1 MGKLIASA
9 GVAAIVMASMAVA
22 QQRERLPAECRQEVM
37 ALCQSSM
44 GGGMRACVRSI
55 LPKLSDVC
63 RKAIG
68 ERGSSAPPTP
78 GTRELVYGPDPK
90 QRLDLLV
97 PTHLPANA
105 ARAPLLLFVHGGGW
119 SIGDKRT
126 GAGVKAAHFTASGW
140 AFASANYRLV
150 PQASVEQQAADI
162 ASAIAWARTNAVAN
176 GLDPDTI
183 VLMGHSAGAHLVAL
197 VGTDPRYLAA
207 AEVPIAAV
215 KGVILLDGAGY
226 DIAGQMARPGNAVAG
241 MYDAA
246 FGKDVARQKALS
258 PTLHAAAPNVARWL
272 ILPIDRRDDSK
283 AQSEGLA
290 AALRPA
296 GASAI
301 VVPVPG
307 ESHSSL
313 NKGLGEAGDFATGE
327 VDKFLAGLR

>member
-9 GVAAIVMASMAVA
+9 GVAGILAGSMAVA
-22 QQRERLPAECRQEVM
+22 QQRERLPAECRQEIR

-44 GGGMRACVRSI
+44 GGGMRACVRSV
-55 LPKLSDVC
+55 LPKLSDAC
-63 RKAIG
+63 RQAIG
-68 ERGSSAPPTP
+68 ERGASAPPTP
-78 GTRELVYGPDPK
+78 GTRELAYGADPK

-97 PTHLPANA
+97 PPAA
-105 ARAPLLLFVHGGGW
+105 TRAPLLLFIHGGGW

-126 GAGVKAAHFTASGW
+126 GAGVKAAHFTQGGW

-162 ASAIAWARTNAVAN
+162 ASAIAWARSNAAAH
-176 GLDPDTI
+176 GLDPDRI

-246 FGKDVARQKALS
+246 FGKDPARQKALS
-258 PTLHAAAPNVARWL
+258 PTLHTAAPNVARWL
-272 ILPIDRRDDSK
+272 MLPIDRRDDSK

-296 GASAI
+296 GASAK
-301 VVPVPG
+301 VVAVPG

-327 VDKFLAGLR
+327 VDKFLAALR

>member
-9 GVAAIVMASMAVA
+9 GMAALLVASMAVA
-22 QQRERLPAECRQEVM
+22 QQRERLPAECRQEIM

-44 GGGMRACVRSI
+44 GGGMRACVRSV

-78 GTRELVYGPDPK
+78 GMRELAYGADPK

-97 PTHLPANA
+97 PPNA
-105 ARAPLLLFVHGGGW
+105 KRAPLLLFVHGGGW

-126 GAGVKAAHFTASGW
+126 GAGVKAAHFTQGGW

-150 PQASVEQQAADI
+150 PQATVEQQAADI
-162 ASAIAWARTNAVAN
+162 AAAIAWARGNAAGH
-176 GLDPDTI
+176 GLDPDKI

-207 AEVPIAAV
+207 AGVPIAAV

-226 DIAGQMARPGNAVAG
+226 DIAGQMARPGNPVGA

-246 FGKDVARQKALS
+246 FGKDPARQKALS

-272 ILPIDRRDDSK
+272 MLPIDRRDDSK

-296 GASAI
+296 GALAK
-301 VVPVPG
+301 VVAVPG

>member
-1 MGKLIASA
+1 MMKKWVGAALAASVI
-9 GVAAIVMASMAVA
+9 GGAALA
-22 QQRERLPAECRQEVM
+22 QQRERLPTECRQEIVE
-37 ALCQSSM
+37 LCRGAES
-44 GGGMRACVRSI
+44 GFRACIRSA
-55 LPKLSDVC
+55 LPKLSDPC

-68 ERGSSAPPTP
+68 ERGASAPPAP
-78 GTRELVYGPDPK
+78 GTREIAYGADPK

-97 PTHLPANA
+97 PADVK
-105 ARAPLLLFVHGGGW
+105 RAPLLLFVHGGGW

-126 GAGVKAAHFTASGW
+126 GAGVKAAHFTDNGW
-140 AFASANYRLV
+140 AFASTNYRLV
-150 PQASVEQQAADI
+150 PQVTVEQQAADI
-162 ASAIAWARTNAVAN
+162 AAAIAWSRANAAAN
-176 GLDPDTI
+176 GLESDRI

-207 AEVPIAAV
+207 AGVPIGVV

-226 DIAGQMARPGNAVAG
+226 DIAQQMARPGNLVAG

-258 PTLHAAAPNVARWL
+258 PTLHAAAPNVANWL
-272 ILPIDRRDDSK
+272 MLPIDRRDDSK

-290 AALRPA
+290 SALRPA
-296 GASAI
+296 GASAK
-301 VVPVPG
+301 VVAVPG

-327 VDKFLAGLR
+327 VDKFLAALR

>member
-9 GVAAIVMASMAVA
+9 GVAAIVVASMAVA
-22 QQRERLPAECRQEVM
+22 QQQERLPAECRQEIM
-37 ALCQSSM
+37 SLCQSSM

-55 LPKLSDVC
+55 LPKLSDAC

-68 ERGSSAPPTP
+68 ERGASAPPAP
-78 GTRELVYGPDPK
+78 GTRELAYGADPK

-97 PTHLPANA
+97 PANTE
-105 ARAPLLLFVHGGGW
+105 RAPLLLFVHGGGW

-126 GAGVKAAHFTASGW
+126 GAGVKAAHFTQGGW

-162 ASAIAWARTNAVAN
+162 ASAIAWARSNAAAH
-176 GLDPDTI
+176 GLDPDRI
-183 VLMGHSAGAHLVAL
+183 VLMGHSAGAHRVAL

-207 AEVPIAAV
+207 AGVPIAAV

-246 FGKDVARQKALS
+246 FGKDPARQKALS

-272 ILPIDRRDDSK
+272 MLPIDRRDDSK

-296 GASAI
+296 GAAAK

>member
-9 GVAAIVMASMAVA
+9 GVAAIVVASMAVA
-22 QQRERLPAECRQEVM
+22 QQQGRLPAECRQEIM

-55 LPKLSDVC
+55 LPKLSDAC
-63 RKAIG
+63 RQAIG
-68 ERGSSAPPTP
+68 ERGASAPPTP
-78 GTRELVYGPDPK
+78 GTRELAYGADPK

-97 PTHLPANA
+97 PPAA
-105 ARAPLLLFVHGGGW
+105 TRAPLLLFVHGGGW
-119 SIGDKRT
+119 LIGDKRT
-126 GAGVKAAHFTASGW
+126 GAGVKAAHFTQGGW

-150 PQASVEQQAADI
+150 PQATVEQQAADI
-162 ASAIAWARTNAVAN
+162 AAAIAWARANAAAH
-176 GLDPDTI
+176 GLDPDNI
-183 VLMGHSAGAHLVAL
+183 VLMGHSAGAHLVAW

-207 AEVPIAAV
+207 AGVPIAAV
-215 KGVILLDGAGY
+215 NGVILLDGAGY

-272 ILPIDRRDDSK
+272 MLPIDRRDDSK

-313 NKGLGEAGDFATGE
+313 NKRLGEAGDFATGE
-327 VDKFLAGLR
+327 VDRFLAGLR